1 MPAYHNL
8 MVLTRETCMDKNLN
22 LDRLKVADVGSKWPN
37 FGTKFDRSVP
47 IFERRY
53 FGIWTGQ
60 GGFKDSYA
68 V

>member
-1 MPAYHNL
+1 
-8 MVLTRETCMDKNLN
+8 MDKNLN

-37 FGTKFDRSVP
+37 FRTKFDRSVP